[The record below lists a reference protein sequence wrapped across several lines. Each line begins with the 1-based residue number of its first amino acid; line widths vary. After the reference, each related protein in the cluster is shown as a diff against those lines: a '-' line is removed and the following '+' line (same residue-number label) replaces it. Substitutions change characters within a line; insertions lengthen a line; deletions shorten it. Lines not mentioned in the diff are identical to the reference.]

1 MNWTISLKK
10 FIMVRTVSNKVML
23 YPTLKRVVDVAGS
36 IVALILFSPIIIFTA
51 LYIKIMSPEGPIF
64 ADTPKRVG
72 KGGKEFRFLKFRS
85 MIPNAHKWLEDHPE
99 WYEKYKANN
108 YKIDPSEDPR
118 FIKGGFIKF
127 MRKVSID
134 ELPQFIN
141 VLRGEMSIVGPR
153 AYYPFEIK
161 EQAAKFAVNPETV
174 AKAISVLPGITGP
187 WQVGGRSLLNFDK
200 RIQIDADYAGKKS
213 ILYDIWL
220 IFKTPYA
227 VITMK
232 GAY

>member
-1 MNWTISLKK
+1 MHYL
-10 FIMVRTVSNKVML
+10 L
-23 YPTLKRVVDVAGS
+23 LKRLLDIVGS
-36 IVALILFSPIIIFTA
+36 VIALVFFLPVIIFTA
-51 LYIKIMSPEGPIF
+51 LYIKIMSPEGPVF

-72 KGGKEFRFLKFRS
+72 RGGKEFRFLKFRS
-85 MIPNAHKWLEDHPE
+85 MIPNAHDWLKNHPE

-108 YKIDPSEDPR
+108 YKIDPNEDPR
-118 FIKGGFIKF
+118 LIKGSFIKF

-161 EQAAKFAVNPETV
+161 EQVAKFNINPKVVE
-174 AKAISVLPGITGP
+174 KAISVLPGITGP
-187 WQVGGRSLLNFDK
+187 WQVGGRSLLSFDK
-200 RIQIDADYAGKKS
+200 RIQIDAHYADRKS
-213 ILYDIWL
+213 ILYDILL
-220 IFKTPYA
+220 ILKTPYA
-227 VITMK
+227 VLTMK